1 MAKQTNKI
9 TLMKNYMYTWLLGL
23 LLLCAACSQSNQ
35 PDAQGIVDAALQ
47 AHGAGNLDQSIVTFK
62 LRDMQ
67 YRALRDNGAYVY
79 SRTFTDSTGQRV
91 HDVLSNS
98 GFKRTVNDVEVE
110 LPEERKEAFSNSV
123 NSVIYFALLPYYL
136 NDAAVQ
142 KEYLG
147 EVTVKG
153 EPYQK
158 VKVTFA
164 QEGGGE
170 GFQDQYVYWFHKN
183 RHTMDYLAYNF
194 KENGGGSSFRE
205 ATNTRE
211 VGGVRVQD
219 YNNYKIADKDFPIEN
234 YDRAFEA
241 GKLEKV
247 SEINLEAVQVK
258 GLE

>member
-1 MAKQTNKI
+1 MRPFLNH
-9 TLMKNYMYTWLLGL
+9 TLACLLCVGL
-23 LLLCAACSQSNQ
+23 LLSFTACSDADK
-35 PDAQGIVDAALQ
+35 PDAQTIVDNALL
-47 AHGAGNLDQSIVTFK
+47 AHGSQQLDRSVVSFTF
-62 LRDMQ
+62 RDTQ
-67 YRALRDNGAYVY
+67 YRALRDNGAFVY

-98 GFKRTVNDVEVE
+98 SFKRTVNDAEVE
-110 LPEERKEAFSNSV
+110 ISEEKQQAYSASINSV
-123 NSVIYFALLPYYL
+123 VYFALLPYFL

-147 EVTVKG
+147 EATIKN
-153 EPYQK
+153 EPYYK

-170 GFQDQYVYWFHKN
+170 DFEDEYVYWFHKE

-194 KENGGGSSFRE
+194 KENGGGSRFRE

-211 VGGVRVQD
+211 AGGVRMQD
-219 YNNYKIADKDFPIEN
+219 YNNYKSNDQDFPIQN

-247 SEINLEAVQVK
+247 SEINLEQLQVS
-258 GLE
+258 GL